1 MFIQAEAG
9 LSVSASSVKSMLNH
23 NAGSKVYG
31 INRADC
37 Y

>member
-9 LSVSASSVKSMLNH
+9 LYVSASTVKNMLSH
-23 NAGSKVYG
+23 DAGTKVYG